1 MTELLL
7 TRSPELQ
14 QKFLEHLLLTGVSTA
29 LATLLG
35 APLGVLAARTRWLQ
49 SPVMVLSNT
58 VQTIPSL
65 AMLSLLLP
73 LMGIGLAPAL
83 TALTLYA
90 LLPIVRNTLVGIQTL
105 PSAVLEAA
113 DGLGMTRWQRLWWV
127 ELPLIMPLLI
137 AGVRTAA
144 VIGVGI
150 ATLSAFIG
158 AGGLGDFIN
167 RGLALNNTNLV
178 LLGAI
183 PAALLAV
190 LVDQAFGLLESALKP
205 GRKSRRLPRRA
216 LAYAA
221 ALTTLIIGWVGVRSY
236 TPKTTT
242 PTPSPSNATIRIG
255 SKNFTEQLLIAEIVA
270 QLIERRANLRVER
283 KLNLGGSN
291 ICHEALVRGDI
302 DLYVEYT
309 GTALMSLLGE
319 PQQTDPH
326 AVLQRVRQIYAE
338 RFNLVWLEPLGF
350 NNTYTMTVR
359 RADAVRNGWRTI
371 SDLKPVAHTL
381 RAGFSPEFLER
392 PDGYP
397 GFQKHYGIRY
407 GDVFDMHS
415 GLMYQAL
422 AQGEVDVI
430 SAYSTDGRI
439 PAFNLQ
445 VLEDDLQFFPP
456 YQAAVV
462 IRAATLQRYPELRAV
477 LRLLEGRIDD
487 ATMQRLNYAVDE
499 QKRAVPEVAREFLE
513 QLGL

>member
-1 MTELLL
+1 MMELLIS
-7 TRSPELQ
+7 RSTELQ
-14 QKFLEHLLLTGVSTA
+14 QKFIEHVVLTGVST
-29 LATLLG
+29 LAAVVLG
-35 APLGVLAARTRWLQ
+35 VPLGLLAARVRWMQ
-49 SPVMVLSNT
+49 PPIVSVSNI

-90 LLPIVRNTLVGIQTL
+90 LLPIVRNTIVGLNTL
-105 PSAVLEAA
+105 PPAVLEAA
-113 DGLGMTRWQRLWWV
+113 DGLGMTRWQRWRLV
-127 ELPLIMPLLI
+127 ELPLMMPILI
-137 AGVRTAA
+137 AGVRVAA

-167 RGLALNNTNLV
+167 RGLAMNNTSLV
-178 LLGAI
+178 LLGAV
-183 PAALLAV
+183 PAAMLAV
-190 LVDQAFGLLESALKP
+190 LVDQAFGLLESALHP
-205 GRKSRRLPRRA
+205 GRKPRTLRAHA

-221 ALTTLIIGWVGVRSY
+221 VVAALMVGWNWLRMQAPPQVEAAASEPPAV
-236 TPKTTT
+236 
-242 PTPSPSNATIRIG
+242 IRIG
-255 SKNFTEQLLIAEIVA
+255 SKNFTEQLLIAELVA
-270 QLIERRANLRVER
+270 QLIERHTNLRVER
-283 KLNLGGSN
+283 KLNLGGTN

-302 DLYVEYT
+302 DLYVEYS
-309 GTALMSLLGE
+309 GTALMSILGE
-319 PQQTDPH
+319 PLITDPQ
-326 AVLQRVRQIYAE
+326 AALQRVRELYAQK
-338 RFNLVWLEPLGF
+338 FNLVWLEPLGF

-359 RADAVRNGWRTI
+359 RADAERFGWRKI
-371 SDLKPVAHTL
+371 SDLKPVASNL

-407 GDVFDMHS
+407 KAVYDMHS
-415 GLMYQAL
+415 GLMYKAL

-430 SAYSTDGRI
+430 CAYSTDGRI
-439 PAFNLQ
+439 PAYNLL

-462 IRAATLQRYPELRAV
+462 IRAETLQRHPQLREV
-477 LRLLEGRIDD
+477 LRQIEGRLDD

-499 QKRAVPEVAREFLE
+499 QKRPYPEVAREWLE
-513 QLGL
+513 QQGL